1 MISNNLIIRTKLIPP
16 TSSKGVLTRPALD
29 NALKG
34 TGTPKIVLVHAP
46 AGYGKTTLLYQ
57 WFKSMLASEEPTCW
71 LSLDELDDNPTS
83 FLRYLLF
90 SFRETIEDFWTDGS
104 SWLDGRLQP
113 DLTIALNHVINEL
126 VRIQRPVTLIIDD
139 YQYIQSSEL
148 HKFIERLVEWSPAN
162 FTVVIGSRIIPPLP
176 VSRWRVSELIYEVD
190 VGMLRFNSDEVSSFL
205 SLKHDLELTPEQIE
219 VINDKSEGWAAGL
232 QLVALVLKNHPSRDD
247 FIASFSGNLSE
258 ISDYLASNVLDRQSA
273 ELREFLLKTSIL
285 SRFNAELC
293 DLLTGRADSITV
305 LEQLQAD
312 GLFTLRL
319 DMQEQW
325 YRFHHLFHDFLVA
338 KLRSQY
344 PLEVSD
350 LYRIASEWF
359 RAKGLIREAVDYSLM
374 GNSFSVIEDIH
385 QDAIAIMSLMGTS
398 AQVCTWLNGIPD
410 AVKDRFPRLLILEGF
425 ALCLMNRVEH
435 AELVN
440 ARINLA
446 LDQPVIDNTV
456 LGPEEEE
463 AIAVEALLVPA
474 AIAAMKDDVRL
485 LLSLTQQ
492 LDQAATH
499 SLMVAT
505 LKDLRG
511 YALIRA
517 GEFDL
522 AKTLLVDA
530 AHYFTRNQQAYGM
543 AVVYG
548 FLGMAEIQRLKLK
561 DAYRLYE
568 IADEAASDSATGNIF
583 ARGLA
588 GTMRAVIC
596 YEWNRVEEAQSLLN
610 SSLPLIE
617 EVGAPIFS
625 CYGYIAL
632 SRCYSTLQEWD
643 AANNALSRCQHRSKN
658 CVSNL
663 YPAWVERER
672 LLLQRRIVDAG
683 ASGVEIPDEN
693 TPGYASIPE
702 FWDYGRYYQLA
713 NIIRRGLLIG
723 EFEGMADAMEAA
735 RSYAET
741 HGVPEALLDALL
753 LDSQV
758 HQLKND
764 KAGAFEMLERALTLA
779 QPAGA
784 VRAFTDEGRRLRELL
799 VEWLEKEPGSP
810 AIEAYAR
817 EVLEFPGTQYA
828 QLSEQIVDKK
838 LTGSSSSSVET
849 LSYRELEVLQLVS
862 AGKTNLEIAE
872 QLHIAKATVKYHLA
886 NIFGKLGATNRTLAV
901 ATARGAGL
909 IN

>member
-1 MISNNLIIRTKLIPP
+1 MLI
-16 TSSKGVLTRPALD
+16 RPDLD
-29 NALKG
+29 NALMG
-34 TGTPKIVLVHAP
+34 PVTPKIVLMHAP
-46 AGYGKTTLLYQ
+46 AGYGKTTLLNQ
-57 WFKSMLASEEPTCW
+57 WFKSMLMSKEPACW
-71 LSLDELDDNPTS
+71 LSLDELDNNPTS

-90 SFRETIEDFWTDGS
+90 SLRGTIDDFWTDGPG
-104 SWLDGRLQP
+104 WLDGRLQP
-113 DLTIALNHVINEL
+113 DLTIALNHIINEL
-126 VRIQRPVTLIIDD
+126 ARIQRPLTLFIDD

-148 HKFIERLVEWSPAN
+148 HKFIERLVDWSPPD

-176 VSRWRVSELIYEVD
+176 VSRWRVSELMYEVD
-190 VGMLRFNSDEVSSFL
+190 VGMLRFNSDEVSSFF
-205 SLKHDLELTPEQIE
+205 SLKHDLDLTSEQIE
-219 VINDKSEGWAAGL
+219 MISEKSEGWAAGL

-258 ISDYLASNVLDRQSA
+258 ISDYLTSNVLDRQPA
-273 ELREFLLKTSIL
+273 KLREFLLKVSIL

-293 DLLTGRADSITV
+293 TLLTGHADSTAI

-319 DMQEQW
+319 DTQEHW

-338 KLRSQY
+338 KLRVQY
-344 PLEVSD
+344 PHEISD
-350 LYRIASEWF
+350 LYRKASKWF
-359 RAKGLIREAVDYSLM
+359 RSKGLIREAVDYALM
-374 GNSFSVIEDIH
+374 GNSLDVIEDIH

-398 AQVCTWLNGIPD
+398 AQVYTWLNGIPD

-425 ALCLMNRVEH
+425 ALCLMNRVEQ
-435 AELVN
+435 AEVVN
-440 ARINLA
+440 ARINLT
-446 LDQPVIDNTV
+446 LDQPVIDKEV
-456 LGPEEEE
+456 LVPEEVE
-463 AIAVEALLVPA
+463 AIAVEAVLVPA
-474 AIAAMKDDVRL
+474 AIAAMKDDIRL
-485 LLSLTQQ
+485 LLSLTRQ
-492 LDQAATH
+492 LDQTSTH

-511 YALIRA
+511 YALIRR

-522 AKTLLVDA
+522 AKKLLVDA

-568 IADEAASDSATGNIF
+568 IAEEAASNSEIGNIF

-596 YEWNRVEEAQSLLN
+596 YEWNQIEEAQDLLN

-625 CYGYIAL
+625 CYGYIAMA
-632 SRCYSTLQEWD
+632 RCYSALQEWD
-643 AANNALSRCQHRSKN
+643 AAHNALSRCLHRSKN

-663 YPAWVERER
+663 YPQWVEREH
-672 LLLQRRIVDAG
+672 LLLQRRISEAG
-683 ASGVEIPDEN
+683 ASGVEMPDANIFESVS
-693 TPGYASIPE
+693 PPD
-702 FWDYGRYYQLA
+702 FWDYGTYYALT
-713 NIIRRGLLIG
+713 NSVRRDLITG
-723 EFEGMADAMEAA
+723 EFEGMENTMGSA

-741 HGVPEALLDALL
+741 HDVSAAVLDALL

-764 KAGAFEMLERALTLA
+764 KAGAFEILESALTLA
-779 QPAGA
+779 HSGG
-784 VRAFTDEGRRLRELL
+784 VMRAFTDEGNQLRRLLA
-799 VEWLEKEPGSP
+799 EWLEKGSGSP
-810 AIEAYAR
+810 DIEAYAR
-817 EVLEFPGTQYA
+817 EILSIPDPIYP
-828 QLSEQIVDKK
+828 QLSDQTGEKNLVDSYS
-838 LTGSSSSSVET
+838 GSIET

-862 AGKTNLEIAE
+862 LGKTNLEISE
-872 QLHIAKATVKYHLA
+872 QLNIAKATVKYHLA

-909 IN
+909 IS